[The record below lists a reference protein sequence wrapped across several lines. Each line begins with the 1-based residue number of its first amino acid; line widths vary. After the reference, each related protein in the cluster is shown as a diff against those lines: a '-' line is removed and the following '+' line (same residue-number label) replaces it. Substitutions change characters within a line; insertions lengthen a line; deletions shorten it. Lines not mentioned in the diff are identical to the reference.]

1 MPEIVHALG
10 ARRASMFVQ
19 LDALRA
25 VGPLVTDDA
34 PKRWMHCAKPGEWA
48 GYLAE
53 DGSTIEFEF
62 TTELFE
68 EAVANFN
75 RESNPV
81 TLTYGHPDY
90 AEAAKIGAPI
100 LSAGWIHELEAR
112 DDGLWAFVE
121 FTPRA
126 AAHIDAGELRYCS
139 VVLDF
144 DAVDRVSGD
153 SIGGYLYEV
162 GLTNR
167 PFIDGL
173 TPIRLSRRDGL
184 RAAMTP
190 QAQTQETIIMATA
203 SEKIASIRNAFNI
216 APELTDSEAA
226 WAVYDMMCALISYK
240 KAEEILAAPLAF
252 AARSARG
259 LARIGGPKKFS
270 AARKKL
276 IQLMDVVDVDKL
288 KDALAA
294 LPEQPTMDELTA
306 MIDSLAESTETE
318 ETETE
323 VEETEETQESSEVAA
338 EDEVVEIDDDPASGS
353 ESETTEE
360 VETEDPSKDDTAS
373 MRTKALSKLGLA
385 EGATDDEMYA
395 AIAAMK
401 PDEKNVAAS
410 VSASVQ
416 LAQAKIATLNQRLRL
431 AEAAALDATKERDA
445 LAVKLEAETKSRALA
460 DAAARVD
467 LSIEKGEI
475 VLTAGG
481 KVTRE
486 KLIELAATAP
496 ETYDLI
502 VSSLEK
508 VPDSKPRSTSDTT
521 TSVRAAGTMTQA
533 QAIEAA
539 QREVDIAHPGKPSK
553 ERRAMA
559 YKLAK
564 TQRPELFKTLE
575 TAES

>member
-34 PKRWMHCAKPGEWA
+34 PKRWMHCARPGEWA

-68 EAVANFN
+68 QAVANFN

-190 QAQTQETIIMATA
+190 QTQRQETIIMATA

-306 MIDSLAESTETE
+306 MIDSLAESTE

-323 VEETEETQESSEVAA
+323 ETSEETEETSEVAA
-338 EDEVVEIDDDPASGS
+338 EDEVVEIEDDVEAAST
-353 ESETTEE
+353 ETTEE
-360 VETEDPSKDDTAS
+360 VETEDPEKDTAS
-373 MRTKALSKLGLA
+373 MRAAALSKLGLA

-401 PDEKNVAAS
+401 PDEKAAAS
-410 VSASVQ
+410 VSAAVQ
-416 LAQAKIATLNQRLRL
+416 LAQTKIATLNQRLRI

-445 LAVKLEAETKSRALA
+445 LALKLQAEEKSRAMA
-460 DAAARVD
+460 DATARVD

-539 QREVDIAHPGKPSK
+539 QREVDLAHPGKPSK